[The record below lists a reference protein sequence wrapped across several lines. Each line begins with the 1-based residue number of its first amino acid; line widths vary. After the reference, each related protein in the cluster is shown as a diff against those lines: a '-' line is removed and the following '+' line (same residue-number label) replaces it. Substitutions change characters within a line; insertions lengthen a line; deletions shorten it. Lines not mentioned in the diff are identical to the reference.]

1 MTEKAPTEPSV
12 MAQRIYDTAEKLNY
26 PDGYRIYLHLKSNRQ
41 YVPYKVIREVYDK
54 EDPARQLFY
63 RERNIRRPRRKGPMM
78 QEKPNLR
85 QGRFSAADID
95 DRWMADLADLT
106 AQPSGS
112 FQYILVV
119 INVFSKQLWARPLQ
133 SKTPAVATEAFK
145 EILQG
150 QEPPSRLDTDSGS
163 EFTGPFLQLLEEK
176 DIFHVIKDPQDVNA
190 LAPLDRAIQTLKQ
203 SMFRR
208 VVGDKDPDWAGN
220 LQKTVDGYNET
231 VHSTLQGRAPEE
243 VPDDK
248 ELQFAASERNSKVIN
263 ARDEKLL
270 GLGGFRVK
278 DPKRT
283 FARSF
288 QPRYGD
294 EVHQVVHAQE
304 GIVLDTKGNVYK
316 SKFTQAV
323 PSSSENVVTQ
333 GMRGGSVLIQT
344 KNSEALEPFK
354 QRITD
359 FVTPAGKWEFEV
371 AAYMKSIGVE
381 PVLKR
386 GLNFRKALLLLGFKV
401 DDRGRVTLPASSQR
415 PVLTPAEATANLR
428 QRRRIVGK
436 QSSMP

>member
-1 MTEKAPTEPSV
+1 
-12 MAQRIYDTAEKLNY
+12 
-26 PDGYRIYLHLKSNRQ
+26 
-41 YVPYKVIREVYDK
+41 
-54 EDPARQLFY
+54 
-63 RERNIRRPRRKGPMM
+63 
-78 QEKPNLR
+78 
-85 QGRFSAADID
+85 
-95 DRWMADLADLT
+95 
-106 AQPSGS
+106 
-112 FQYILVV
+112 
-119 INVFSKQLWARPLQ
+119 
-133 SKTPAVATEAFK
+133 
-145 EILQG
+145 
-150 QEPPSRLDTDSGS
+150 
-163 EFTGPFLQLLEEK
+163 
-176 DIFHVIKDPQDVNA
+176 
-190 LAPLDRAIQTLKQ
+190 
-203 SMFRR
+203 MFRR
-208 VVGDKDPDWAGN
+208 VVGDKDSDWAGN

-231 VHSTLQGRAPEE
+231 VHSALQGRTPEE

-248 ELQFAASERNSKVIN
+248 ELQFTLRRENAEAAIHNSKVIQ

-270 GLGGFRVK
+270 GLGGFHVN

-294 EVHQVVHAQE
+294 EVRQVVHAQE
-304 GIVLDTKGNVYK
+304 GIVLDAKGNVYK
-316 SKFTQAV
+316 SKLTQAV

-371 AAYMKSIGVE
+371 AAYMKSLGME
-381 PVLKR
+381 TVLKR
-386 GLNFRKALLLLGFKV
+386 GLNFRKALVLLGFKV

-415 PVLTPAEATANLR
+415 PVLTPAEAAANLR